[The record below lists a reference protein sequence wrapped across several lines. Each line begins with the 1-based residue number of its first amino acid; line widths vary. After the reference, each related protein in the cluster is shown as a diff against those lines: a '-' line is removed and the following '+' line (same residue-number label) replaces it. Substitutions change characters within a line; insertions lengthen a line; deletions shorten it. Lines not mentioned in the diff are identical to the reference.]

1 MKRGDEEKEEGEKR
15 ERKKHCTAVDSDGDG
30 DSEVDVGRYAGNRP
44 RHGNGARTGKRG
56 RRPGVK
62 VPNWSA
68 Q

>member
-1 MKRGDEEKEEGEKR
+1 
-15 ERKKHCTAVDSDGDG
+15 VDSDGDG